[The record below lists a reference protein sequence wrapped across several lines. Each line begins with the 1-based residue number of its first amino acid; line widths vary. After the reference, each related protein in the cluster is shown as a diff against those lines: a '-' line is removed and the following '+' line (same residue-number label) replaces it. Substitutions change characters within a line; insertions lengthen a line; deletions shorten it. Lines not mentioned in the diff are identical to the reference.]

1 MRFNPPTVTMDFE
14 TARLAYYAEPR
25 VAVDLETSG
34 LSAWN
39 DRAHVIALYGELSNT
54 VAILHYP
61 KGVDIPQEHLDW
73 LAGFDQIVW
82 HNGTQFDALFMANHG
97 FDWRRPQL
105 YDTLVGEQATLEVN
119 RKDIRV
125 NLADSI
131 KRRLGK
137 VIDKNI
143 EHGRWGNQT
152 LDENQMAYVTG
163 DISYILA
170 LQDKQLERTR
180 DRGTIGCVEFEMELT
195 KPVIAMELNG
205 LPVDVNAIQAYFEG
219 REVKFQEQDAYLR
232 SVLGD
237 ILLSSFPQLTRALG
251 EKFGPRMFPD
261 TKAERLMTLAQGE
274 GEQARVAEALLG
286 WRHYRQRQNMFGPE
300 WQAKYVVPSETGH
313 RVHGKF
319 WQLGTDT
326 GRFSSTEPNLQQV
339 PSDMKHCY
347 GGHDGIVVGKADYA
361 AIEVRVAAALADDPI
376 MIAAFNGGEDIHRL
390 VAAAGFNK
398 RPEDVTPEERKIAK
412 AMSFTLIFGGSVETF
427 MDYARSNGSKIDHDL
442 AQAASDNFFRR
453 FTGIGQ
459 MKASAIER
467 TGRGRPITITYP
479 TGLRRLLNGPDLR
492 PTVLLNNVV
501 QGTAS
506 AGMKYALVEAY
517 RRGLADYLSAAVH
530 DELVYTAPVGMI
542 GEIQGEIAECMV
554 QGMHRAL
561 EGCPPIKIAVEATYG
576 PTWKGDP
583 ANEFRLEA

>member
-1 MRFNPPTVTMDFE
+1 MRAEPAVTMDFE

-25 VAVDLETSG
+25 IAVDLETSG

-54 VAILHYP
+54 IAILHYP
-61 KGVDIPQEHLDW
+61 KGVEIPREHLDW
-73 LAGFDQIVW
+73 LAGFPQVVW
-82 HNGTQFDALFMANHG
+82 HNGTQFDALFLANHG
-97 FDWRRPQL
+97 FDWRRPAL
-105 YDTLVGEQATLEVN
+105 YDTLIGEQATLEVN

-125 NLADSI
+125 NLADSV

-137 VIDKNI
+137 VLDKTI

-152 LDENQMAYVTG
+152 LDEQQMAYVTG

-170 LQDKQLERTR
+170 LQDKQLERSG
-180 DRGTIGCVEFEMELT
+180 DRGTRRCVEFEMELT
-195 KPVIAMELNG
+195 KAVIDMELHG
-205 LPVDVNAIQAYFEG
+205 LPVDVNAIQRYFEG
-219 REVKFQEQDAYLR
+219 REAKFHEQDAYLR

-237 ILLSSFPQLTRALG
+237 ILLSSFPQLTRALA
-251 EKFGPRMFPD
+251 ERFGPRMFPD
-261 TKAERLMTLAQGE
+261 TKAERLMNVAQGE
-274 GEQARVAEALLG
+274 GEAARVAEALLG

-300 WQAKYVVPSETGH
+300 WQEKYVVPSPTGH

-339 PSDMKHCY
+339 PGDMKDCY
-347 GGHDGIVVGKADYA
+347 GGHEGIVVGKADYA

-376 MIAAFNGGEDIHRL
+376 MVAAFNDGEDIHRL
-390 VAAAGFNK
+390 VAAAGFDK
-398 RPEDVTPEERKIAK
+398 APEDVTKEERKIAK

-427 MDYARSNGSKIDHDL
+427 MDYARTNGSHIDREL

-453 FTGIGQ
+453 FGGIGA

-479 TGLRRLLNGPDLR
+479 TGLKRLLNGADLR
-492 PTVLLNNVV
+492 PTVMLNNVV

-506 AGMKYALVEAY
+506 AGMKYALVELY
-517 RRGLADYLSAAVH
+517 ERGLSPYLSAAVH
-530 DELVYTAPVGMI
+530 DELVYSCPAGMI
-542 GEIQGEIAECMV
+542 GELEREIAECMIL
-554 QGMHRAL
+554 GMHRAL
-561 EGCPPIKIAVEATYG
+561 EGCPPIKIAVEASHG
-576 PTWKGDP
+576 PTWKTDP
-583 ANEFRLEA
+583 ATERKYEG